1 MMKLVVFI
9 SFLLLL
15 PFSSSGLK
23 DGHGV
28 THTDQYSFGKI
39 EEDDIE
45 KLMDYPKPGPNVPS
59 GPRFRRPLHPM
70 KKPYCPLHSSYP

>member
-15 PFSSSGLK
+15 PFSSSALRI

-28 THTDQYSFGKI
+28 THTYQYSFGK
-39 EEDDIE
+39 DDIE
-45 KLMDYPKPGPNVPS
+45 KLMDYPKPSPNVPG
-59 GPRFRRPLHPM
+59 GPRFRRPRHPM
-70 KKPYCPLHSSYP
+70 KKPYRTITL